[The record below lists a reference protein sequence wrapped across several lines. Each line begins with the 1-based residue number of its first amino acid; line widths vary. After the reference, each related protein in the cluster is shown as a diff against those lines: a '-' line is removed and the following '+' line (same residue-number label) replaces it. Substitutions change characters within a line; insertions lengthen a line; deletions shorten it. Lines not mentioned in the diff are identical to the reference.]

1 MDSKVTTATVQATV
15 LNALSG
21 VFAQGILAYRKG
33 AVDEIDVSSIL
44 RFIVYTVLTTPPN
57 YRWQEF
63 LEQTFPTT
71 TEPKEEV
78 QILKD
83 KPSPSPPQ
91 DAVAG
96 GKLNIANTA
105 AKFFLDQGLGAPV
118 NTLLFI
124 CLMGQMN
131 LQSYDGILSSVV
143 SDFWPMLFA
152 GYRVWPLVCLLNLV
166 VVPFDYRQLVGSIAG
181 LGWGVF
187 LSLSQMK

>member
-33 AVDEIDVSSIL
+33 AVDEIDFSSIL

-63 LEQTFPTT
+63 LEHTFPTT
-71 TEPKEEV
+71 TEPKEDD
-78 QILKD
+78 QSLRD
-83 KPSPSPPQ
+83 KPSPSPSQ
-91 DAVAG
+91 DAVTG
-96 GKLNIANTA
+96 GKLNVTNTA

-131 LQSYDGILSSVV
+131 LQGYEGILSSVV

-187 LSLSQMK
+187 LSLNQIK